1 MLIPVS
7 DSIIDKEETPKESG
21 NYAGQEELKMK
32 IQEIIDKLKDWHEPF
47 IESSHGT
54 VIRF

>member
-21 NYAGQEELKMK
+21 NYAGQEEL
-32 IQEIIDKLKDWHEPF
+32 INENSGNYRQAQGLARTLH
-47 IESSHGT
+47 
-54 VIRF
+54 

>member
-1 MLIPVS
+1 MLILVS

-32 IQEIIDKLKDWHEPF
+32 IQEIIDKLKDCTNPSLNLRTEP
-47 IESSHGT
+47 